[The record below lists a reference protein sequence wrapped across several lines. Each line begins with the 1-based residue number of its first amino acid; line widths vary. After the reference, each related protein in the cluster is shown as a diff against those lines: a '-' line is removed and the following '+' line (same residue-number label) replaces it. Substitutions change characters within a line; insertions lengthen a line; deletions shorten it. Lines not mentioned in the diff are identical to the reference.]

1 MHDGV
6 NTESAT
12 ALLIDDDPAVLR
24 SYARVLRGAGFAVET
39 LSEGANV
46 TARLAESDFDL
57 VISDVSLPDVNGV
70 SVLKAARE
78 FDPELPVVLIT
89 GAGDLESAMRA
100 VEYGALRYLLKPV
113 HPALLAQTAQ
123 EALAQRRAAR
133 LRRRAFELYGAEAR
147 EAPEQN
153 SLASHFDRAVEG
165 LTVVYQP
172 IVWWSARSTFA
183 HEALVRS
190 AGPELCRPDQLFA
203 AAEHLGRVHELGRA
217 IRARVAEDLARPGAP
232 DCVFVNLHPCDL
244 EDDELGSPASPLS
257 RVASRVVLEVTE
269 RSTLDA
275 VGDLNGRLA
284 ALRALGFRV
293 AIDDLGAG
301 YSGLASFVQLRPEVV
316 KLDMALV
323 RGVEV
328 DPTRQKIIR
337 AMVSLC
343 YDLGISVVA
352 EGVETEA
359 ERATVVELGCDLLQG
374 YLFAKPSPPFCAVEW
389 ERFG

>member
-1 MHDGV
+1 MLDGNV
-6 NTESAT
+6 SAGA
-12 ALLIDDDPAVLR
+12 ALLVDDDPAVLR

-39 LSEGANV
+39 LTEGSRV
-46 TARLAESDFDL
+46 PARLTESDFDL
-57 VISDVSLPDVNGV
+57 VVADVALPDTDGIT
-70 SVLKAARE
+70 VLQTARAL
-78 FDPELPVVLIT
+78 DPDLPVVLIT
-89 GAGDLESAMRA
+89 GAGDLQSAMRA
-100 VEYGALRYLLKPV
+100 VEFGALRYLLKPV

-123 EALAQRRAAR
+123 QALALRHAAR

-147 EAPEQN
+147 EAPEGN
-153 SLASHFDRAVEG
+153 SLAAHLDRAIEA
-165 LTVVYQP
+165 LRVVYQP
-172 IVWWSARSTFA
+172 IVWWSARSLFA

-190 AGPELCRPDQLFA
+190 EGPELRRPDQIFA

-217 IRARVAEDLARPGAP
+217 IRARVAEDLRRPDAP

-244 EDDELGSPASPLS
+244 EDDELRSPSAPLS
-257 RVASRVVLEVTE
+257 KLASRVVLEVTE

-275 VGDLNGRLA
+275 VSDLGGRLG

-293 AIDDLGAG
+293 AVDDLGAG

-323 RGVEV
+323 RGVDA

-337 AMVSLC
+337 AMATLC

-359 ERATVVELGCDLLQG
+359 ELGVLSELGCDLLQG

-389 ERFG
+389 DRFG